1 VLAPIICTKCGK
13 ETPRRKGAN
22 TQKYCPE
29 CSEIRDLERK
39 RQWARDNYDP
49 SKAPSEEARNI
60 KRRADKDNGKA
71 LNESERRSIM
81 WTFETDKEI
90 EGIDRMVRISVP
102 FTYHISKNAMW
113 STTRKGHVFLREYH
127 KTIRDLIGYRLKQ
140 AIGEQRFYED
150 KIWLDIFVQK
160 PDARGDALNVI
171 DAVSD
176 AIKGVLG
183 VDDRWYSVKRL
194 DWQIVKDDP
203 QIYIGISQK
212 SDGDKRICSYCG
224 RILTLDMFWKDKSNR
239 MGVGRECKECK
250 TAKGR
255 KKK

>member
-1 VLAPIICTKCGK
+1 
-13 ETPRRKGAN
+13 
-22 TQKYCPE
+22 
-29 CSEIRDLERK
+29 
-39 RQWARDNYDP
+39 
-49 SKAPSEEARNI
+49 
-60 KRRADKDNGKA
+60 
-71 LNESERRSIM
+71 
-81 WTFETDKEI
+81 
-90 EGIDRMVRISVP
+90 
-102 FTYHISKNAMW
+102 
-113 STTRKGHVFLREYH
+113 
-127 KTIRDLIGYRLKQ
+127 
-140 AIGEQRFYED
+140 
-150 KIWLDIFVQK
+150 VQK